1 MYNYLITMDILGFF
15 CAALFGFLN
24 FCLEAGAIM
33 EIELNCT
40 VTICWGVSSVGRIDS
55 YSLR

>member
-1 MYNYLITMDILGFF
+1 MDILGFF
-15 CAALFGFLN
+15 CAALFGFFN
-24 FCLEAGAIM
+24 FCLEAGATM

-40 VTICWGVSSVGRIDS
+40 VTICWGVSSVGRIEY